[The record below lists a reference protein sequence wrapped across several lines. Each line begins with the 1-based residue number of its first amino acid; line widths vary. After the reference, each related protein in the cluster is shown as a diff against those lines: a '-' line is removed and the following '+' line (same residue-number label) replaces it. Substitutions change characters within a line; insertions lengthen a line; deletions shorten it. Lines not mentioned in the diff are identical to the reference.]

1 MTNYETEPIPTAVA
15 EEFARLAEELVGTE
29 VEIDYFFDG
38 MASVTVFELESY
50 EEVEALRELEINLC
64 L

>member
-1 MTNYETEPIPTAVA
+1 MNYETQPIPTAKA